1 MGSSGTGGINHM
13 AGELF
18 RTMTGINMTHVPY
31 RGAAPAMTDLLGGQV
46 QVMFIGL
53 PPSIEHIR
61 SGRLRALAVDSGD
74 TIVFETMM
82 HSHNQIVNS
91 VSSIFQTPPNCGG
104 LFLRAAV
111 TSLELLVE
119 IRQPPRKFVAA
130 GDHGSLRMVAGK
142 RKTPS

>member
-1 MGSSGTGGINHM
+1 M
-13 AGELF
+13 AVFSKSLHISA
-18 RTMTGINMTHVPY
+18 RN
-31 RGAAPAMTDLLGGQV
+31 AAKQV
-46 QVMFIGL
+46 RVAQPLVL
-53 PPSIEHIR
+53 H
-61 SGRLRALAVDSGD
+61 VDSGD